1 MLAEAKEEPMIHDP
15 EESTKVLCPKCGTLC
30 EESELADGACNDCR
44 RASTSSAWRA
54 RSEEVLEKMKAL
66 LAGLPRSRFALVAV
80 GITKSGI
87 ERTALPIEDL
97 PEVTKAFK
105 VEGTLKEP
113 APEDGIGT
121 LYRVLI
127 VVFVQDT
134 KRPWIEPENFVAAS
148 AMGVHLERKQGAFRA
163 RIGQA

>member
-1 MLAEAKEEPMIHDP
+1 MIHDP

-30 EESELADGACNDCR
+30 EENELADADGRKACADCR
-44 RASTSSAWRA
+44 RTSATDAWRA
-54 RSEEVLEKMKAL
+54 RSEEVLEKMTAL

-80 GITKSGI
+80 GVAKTGI

-97 PEVTKAFK
+97 PEVTKAFGI
-105 VEGTLKEP
+105 EGVLQEP

-121 LYRVLI
+121 IYRVLI

-134 KRPWIEPENFVAAS
+134 KRPWIEPENLVAAS
-148 AMGVHLERKQGAFRA
+148 AMGVHLERKSGAFRA